1 MNTVELVMVVREK
14 LDDLVEPYLVSDV
27 DMVEALNRAQK
38 EFVRSTYSTFVENTA
53 PITDASPWVDVPA
66 NVLIVRSVIHND
78 KQLRVVTTHEMDFG
92 YFRTTGDM
100 SSTRWTNWRAVS
112 GTPRFAITDMGP
124 GQLRLVPRPDVT
136 AVSDDPNIT
145 LEGYGVPDPMDLTS
159 VNPNVPMQYEEDLA
173 LGALF
178 HIYSNQDTDFFD
190 VNQAQNYFQL
200 WKGVIRDAQAALNT
214 AVRVQQ
220 RNLRLPRGFAPTM
233 PTADS
238 AVQPPP
244 QQQQPQQGG

>member
-1 MNTVELVMVVREK
+1 MNTVDLVIAVREK
-14 LDDLVEPYLVSDV
+14 LDDLVEPYLISDL
-27 DMVEALNRAQK
+27 DMLDALNRAQK
-38 EFVRSTYSTFVENTA
+38 EFVRSTYSTFIDNIA
-53 PITDASPWVDVPA
+53 PITDASPWADIPA
-66 NVLIVRSVIHND
+66 NVLVVRSVIHNN

-100 SSTRWTNWRAVS
+100 TSARWTGWRAET

-124 GQLRLVPRPDVT
+124 RQLRLVPRPDAA
-136 AVSDDPNIT
+136 AVSSDPNII
-145 LEGYGVPDPMDLTS
+145 LEGFGIPDPMDLIS

-233 PTADS
+233 PTADNIAQS
-238 AVQPPP
+238 L
-244 QQQQPQQGG
+244 QQPRQEQEQ